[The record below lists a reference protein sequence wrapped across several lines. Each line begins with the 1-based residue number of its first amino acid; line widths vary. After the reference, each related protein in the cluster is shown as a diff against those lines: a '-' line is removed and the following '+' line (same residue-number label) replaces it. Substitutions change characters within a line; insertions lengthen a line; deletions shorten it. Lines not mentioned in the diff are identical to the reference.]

1 MTVINT
7 NTAAINAQYNLSK
20 VQSAMDDAMSALS
33 SGKRITSAADDAAGL
48 SIVTRM
54 ESQVRGLNQAMRNAA
69 DGQSMVDTAEGA
81 MDEMTNMLQ
90 RMRELALQA
99 ANGSNTDVDRA
110 ALNAEVDQLK
120 DEIDRIVGTTT
131 FNGKSLLSGEMSAS
145 LQIGVNEGETLSFD
159 IGNMSTAALGSL
171 SGAAPAS
178 GVTSAQFNG
187 VEANST
193 VTQLRFD
200 GTDTYTFKLSVDLGN
215 TTGANNEAGMDTF
228 EITASVAGNDASD
241 VAAAINAAI
250 RDTVLDADGGQEAP
264 ANAARFVSVSSVNNV
279 VTIENLY
286 GGDISVSRV
295 GDNHLSE
302 GGGKIEFTS
311 IKADDNVNNPSDN
324 TVLGSNEG
332 RKIAFSN
339 GGGDAGEG
347 VAGTAETQVINV
359 TDNLEQ
365 LTGQFSS
372 DSLKLTIGDYELFT
386 DATGVA
392 NAAALAAAFNADNV
406 ATVAAMTDA
415 GITISSAGDNLTVA
429 WTDVGDQRAVTL
441 SNVTDAVE
449 TDPLHANYVE
459 GQDEVSTS
467 ANYDRLTYSGLEL
480 RADTYKFTYTLDDT
494 STKTLEVEMTG
505 VPSMSKLANLF
516 NEAAEA
522 EGVPFEFS
530 EEAADILL
538 VKATVPGAAEFDA
551 ELGIANPA
559 VADFTLYQGVTNEI
573 ATYAAADVDLSAELA
588 YEVAVTGRG
597 SLEITANYSGGD
609 INDLVSALNNS
620 ATFQDFELDAST
632 NDAGDLIITSSSGED
647 ETITFSI
654 AGVAVAAVVA
664 DSQDGGTD
672 IDVTDALYTLGTV
685 TDEYVEASDA
695 GLTQA
700 ANEVQVLELA
710 AVAAEDFAEMTGTAM
725 TLSIGGET
733 LTVNLQSWIDTH
745 NSGQNLADIADLVQA
760 IQDAAGYGAMDWE
773 VSAVGTDELT
783 FTWKD
788 TGPVSGNISIA
799 GLHSTPKATDDAD
812 AGGTPGVDAV
822 PGNEDLQGA
831 IMAISPD
838 RADTYA
844 FSLDGTDLQ
853 FTYDGTA
860 NGLQNFAS
868 YIQGKMDLA
877 DPNNWAVDAES
888 GSISIAKLDN
898 TSFGISN
905 FSSVGSGRMQ
915 AVNWDGQA
923 PADGEYMA
931 ILDDT
936 RVDTSATT
944 EGAGFA
950 TETKVSMTFDAN
962 DIYSFNITDGVAT
975 ATIKSV
981 GTGTEAGSGDI
992 GDLAVAVETALQ
1004 RSGLHTAVSVALGA
1018 GENELVLT
1026 HSLGSQ
1032 IDITNFKSEKSG
1044 IVEVRGVQNTEGYAK
1059 FLDDGGSAEDLSR
1072 VSEINLGTADGAE
1085 AALDIIDRALEDIT
1099 AQRSE
1104 LGAVSNRLD
1113 HTISNLG
1120 NIVVNTE
1127 AAQSRIEDADFAAE
1141 TGNLTK
1147 AQILSQAATAMLAQA
1162 NASKQSVL
1170 SLLQG

>member
-1 MTVINT
+1 
-7 NTAAINAQYNLSK
+7 
-20 VQSAMDDAMSALS
+20 MSALS

-99 ANGSNTDVDRA
+99 ANGSNTDTDRA

-120 DEIDRIVGTTT
+120 EEIDRIVSTTT
-131 FNGKSLLSGEMSAS
+131 FNGKSLLGGEMSAS
-145 LQIGVNEGETLSFD
+145 LQIGVNEGETLSFE
-159 IGNMSTAALGSL
+159 IGNMSTSALGSL
-171 SGAAPAS
+171 SGAAPSS
-178 GVTSAQFNG
+178 GITSAQFNG

-200 GTDTYTFKLSVDLGN
+200 GADTYTFKLSVDLGN

-264 ANAARFVSVSSVNNV
+264 ANAARFVSVESVNNV

-295 GDNHLSE
+295 GDHHISQ
-302 GGGKIEFTS
+302 GGGTIEFTS
-311 IKADDNVNNPSDN
+311 IKADENPGNPSDN
-324 TVLGSNEG
+324 TVLGSNET
-332 RKIAFSN
+332 RKVAFSN
-339 GGGDAGEG
+339 GGGDAGQG
-347 VAGTAETQVINV
+347 VSGTAEVQVLNV
-359 TDNLEQ
+359 IENIGAIG
-365 LTGQFSS
+365 GQFST
-372 DSLKLTIGDYELFT
+372 DSVKLSIGEYELFA
-386 DATGVA
+386 DATLDTNGTDLLASINA
-392 NAAALAAAFNADNV
+392 NGDNT
-406 ATVAAMTDA
+406 ATLTAMTDA
-415 GITISSAGDNLTVA
+415 GITLSASAINGVA
-429 WTDVGDQRAVTL
+429 GAGLAITFTDVGDQRAATL
-441 SNVTDAVE
+441 TNVTEAQSATE
-449 TDPLHANYVE
+449 TTPGAT
-459 GQDEVSTS
+459 EVSDET
-467 ANYDRLTYSGLEL
+467 NFDRVTFSNLEV
-480 RADTYKFTYTLDDT
+480 RADKYTF
-494 STKTLEVEMTG
+494 SYAQAVGNAKSIEVEMTG
-505 VPSMSKLANLF
+505 IASISKLANLL
-516 NEAAEA
+516 NDAAEQHGDFDFRFEESA
-522 EGVPFEFS
+522 TGVLM
-530 EEAADILL
+530 A
-538 VKATVPGAAEFDA
+538 KATVPGASFDP
-551 ELGIANPA
+551 GVIN
-559 VADFTLYQGVTNEI
+559 ADGAINVDGSSFTLTQGVTNEVATFDTTDADWVI
-573 ATYAAADVDLSAELA
+573 ATADTA
-588 YEVAVTGRG
+588 YNVAVTGLG
-597 SLEITANYSGGD
+597 SVEIVGNYA
-609 INDLVSALNNS
+609 DLDALVAAFNS
-620 ATFQDFELDAST
+620 NATFQDFELEMSIDPDTAT
-632 NDAGDLIITSSSGED
+632 NLVITSSSGQN
-647 ETITFSI
+647 ETISMTVNTAAI
-654 AGVAVAAVVA
+654 DATETTAGGA
-664 DSQDGGTD
+664 D
-672 IDVTDALYTLGTV
+672 IDVTDTTAFTLSTV
-685 TDEYVEASDA
+685 TRAYAAGVDD
-695 GLTQA
+695 GLTVA
-700 ANEVQVLELA
+700 AKEVQTFTFA
-710 AVAAEDFAEMTGTAM
+710 DDTPAHFAEMVGTGM
-725 TLSIGGET
+725 SLSIGGQT

-745 NSGQNLADIADLVQA
+745 NNGQSLADIGDLASA
-760 IQDAAGYGAMDWE
+760 IQDAAGYGAMDWTVAE
-773 VSAVGTDELT
+773 SGTTDLV
-783 FTWKD
+783 FTWKEN
-788 TGPVSGNISIA
+788 GPVSGEISIN
-799 GLHSTPKATDDAD
+799 GLYAPLSFTDDSAV
-812 AGGTPGVDAV
+812 GGTAGVDAV
-822 PGNEDLQGA
+822 PGNEDLEGA
-831 IMAISPD
+831 IVAISPD
-838 RADTYA
+838 RADSYS
-844 FSLDGTDLQ
+844 FDLDGVAI
-853 FTYDGTA
+853 TYNFDGTA
-860 NGLQNFAS
+860 NGLDNFATH
-868 YIQGKMDLA
+868 IANTMNLA
-877 DPNNWAVDAES
+877 DADNWTAEA
-888 GSISIAKLDN
+888 GNGTISIAKLDGSAYSI
-898 TSFGISN
+898 TD
-905 FSSVGSGRMQ
+905 FSSVGSGKMSV
-915 AVNWDGQA
+915 ANWDGQA
-923 PADGEYMA
+923 PNNGEYMA

-981 GTGTEAGSGDI
+981 GTGTESGSGDI
-992 GDLAVAVETALQ
+992 GDLAVAIETALE
-1004 RSGLHTAVSVALGA
+1004 RSGLHTAVSVELGA

-1044 IVEVRGVQNTEGYAK
+1044 VAEVRGVSNTQGYAK